1 MVRLRGISFDFA
13 PNRSA
18 KEVIEEYRKQEKK
31 VIKKVVEEKIK
42 EAPKGTPVAQIIPEV
57 KKELK
62 IPESTPKIE
71 TPKVAEN
78 QVIKPS
84 NLPSPSDP
92 PVAQEPLPEVTVSSD
107 VGSFLEEE
115 VEEILNEVSGPLA
128 PPAGPTDFVDDRPEP
143 EADEQAYYD
152 ARAEEERVRETLKD
166 SGVDER
172 KKFLGE
178 LGYEDEVVPGTKD
191 LGLQNQTFDGMNTV
205 IEGVFNTDLDEV
217 QRRVEEKAQS
227 KKQSDPMNQYAQ
239 GGQWYK
245 VTGYPGLEAA
255 YFIEYVLP
263 GGNKIYYYATRE
275 DLDQLEGIGPGQEP
289 QFVGTVP
296 WDSFKQGRFSGG
308 NVGDVIGTD
317 EHYSTRVE
325 REFMSPT
332 GDLLLPEW
340 ANSDPAI
347 KDLFYIGSAEG
358 WSDDR
363 FLREMSKK
371 DSFKQRY
378 PAFQEML
385 SLTGGDHPEALA
397 NIQEYEY
404 EVRQLN
410 NRYGEETDSVALT
423 TAAIQKG
430 YSIEDLKQTYD
441 IFERAEKNASTLIA
455 FQNVINAEGL
465 GFDVTSPQGIVD
477 FFKGSAPTEIYD
489 LYEATSISEQAS
501 KLDLT
506 DLSVDE
512 ALEIARNTPG
522 QLTQQQVSGAL
533 QAAAQTVAK
542 YREYIDLG
550 SYGLDADQIINL
562 SLGYREPGGMTE
574 IELTTAISRIYKS
587 DENLK
592 NLASG
597 LAGNKSFQKNRQ
609 IRSIG

>member
-1 MVRLRGISFDFA
+1 MPRFRGISFDFA

-42 EAPKGTPVAQIIPEV
+42 EAPKGTPVAEIIPEV
-57 KKELK
+57 KKELN

-78 QVIKPS
+78 QVVEPS

-92 PVAQEPLPEVTVSSD
+92 PVAQEPLTVSSD

-115 VEEILNEVSGPLA
+115 VEEILNEVSGPSA
-128 PPAGPTDFVDDRPEP
+128 IAAGPTDFVDDRPEP

-166 SGVDER
+166 SGVDEK

-191 LGLQNQTFDGMNTV
+191 LGLQNQTFDGLNTA
-205 IEGVFNTDLDEV
+205 IEGVFTTDLDEV
-217 QRRVEEKAQS
+217 QRRVEEEAQS
-227 KKQSDPMNQYAQ
+227 EKKSDPLTKYAQ
-239 GGQWYK
+239 GGTWYQ
-245 VTGYPGLEAA
+245 VTGYPGLDVA
-255 YFIEYVLP
+255 YFLEFTLP
-263 GGNKIYYYATRE
+263 GGKKIFYYASRE
-275 DLDQLEGIGPGQEP
+275 DLDVLEGIGPGQEP
-289 QFVGTVP
+289 NFGGTIAYS
-296 WDSFKQGRFSGG
+296 DFKNRGIAAG
-308 NVGDVIGTD
+308 NISEIVGTD
-317 EHYSTRVE
+317 EHYLTRVE
-325 REFMSPT
+325 RTLMAPT

-340 ANSDPAI
+340 AANDPAV
-347 KDLFYIGSAEG
+347 KDLFFIAVAEE
-358 WSDDR
+358 WDENR
-363 FLREMSKK
+363 FLREMSKTNV
-371 DSFKQRY
+371 FKERY
-378 PAFQEML
+378 PAFEDML
-385 SLTGGDHPEALA
+385 SLTGGSHTEALS
-397 NIQEYEY
+397 NIQDYEY

-410 NRYGEETDSVALT
+410 KRYGEEVDTISVT
-423 TAAIQKG
+423 TEAIKKG
-430 YSIEDLKQTYD
+430 YSIEDLKETYD

-512 ALEIARNTPG
+512 ALEIAKNTPG
-522 QLTQQQVSGAL
+522 QLTEQQVSGAL

-542 YREYIDLG
+542 YRDYIDLG